1 MITGATYKEKNMK
14 QYIVDAFTDKIFS
27 GNPAAVCVL
36 DNFPNEE
43 IMQSIAAEN
52 NLSETAFV
60 VKENDQ
66 YHIRWF
72 TPKNEI
78 DFCGHATL
86 ATAFVLFNY
95 QEQDTDTINFYGQIG
110 EFTVHKSDDLIRME
124 FPAYKLEHIEI
135 TNTMIEALGTIP
147 LSAYKDRDILFV
159 LRNEDEVRDLQPDI
173 ELISKLEGV
182 CVAVTAKGTEYDCV
196 SRVFVPKYGINED
209 PVTGSTHC
217 MIAPY
222 WCKCLNK
229 PNITAFQASNRT
241 GILYCESAVD
251 KVIISGKAALF
262 SINDIVGL

>member
-1 MITGATYKEKNMK
+1 MK
-14 QYIVDAFTDKIFS
+14 QYIIDAFTDKIFS

-36 DNFPNEE
+36 DKLLNDD
-43 IMQSIAAEN
+43 IMQSIATEN

-60 VKENDQ
+60 IKENER

-72 TPKNEI
+72 TPKSEI

-86 ATAFVLFNY
+86 AAAFVLFNFY
-95 QEQDTDTINFYGQIG
+95 AQDTDTLNFYGQIG
-110 EFTVHKSDDLIRME
+110 EFTVHKSDELINME

-135 TNTMIEALGTIP
+135 TDTMIEALGTIP
-147 LSAYKDRDILFV
+147 LAAYKDRDILFV
-159 LRNEDEVRDLQPDI
+159 LRDEDEVRDLQPDM
-173 ELISKLEGV
+173 ELISKLDGA

-196 SRVFVPKYGINED
+196 SRVFAPKYGMNED

-222 WCKCLNK
+222 WSRRLNK
-229 PNITAFQASNRT
+229 SHITAFQASSRT
-241 GILYCESAVD
+241 GILYCDCAGD
-251 KVIISGKAALF
+251 KVNISGNAVLF

>member
-1 MITGATYKEKNMK
+1 MK
-14 QYIVDAFTDKIFS
+14 QYIVDVFTDKIFS

-36 DNFPNEE
+36 DNFPCED
-43 IMQSIAAEN
+43 IMQNIAAEN

-60 VKENDQ
+60 VKENDR

-72 TPKNEI
+72 TPKSEI

-86 ATAFVLFNY
+86 ATAYVLFNY
-95 QEQDTDTINFYGQIG
+95 YVQEDDTLNLYGQIG
-110 EFTVHKSDDLIRME
+110 EFIVQKSADLIRME

-135 TNTMIEALGTIP
+135 TDMMIEALGTIP
-147 LSAYKDRDILFV
+147 LAAYKDRDILFV
-159 LRNEDEVRDLQPDI
+159 LRDEDEVRDLQPDM
-173 ELISKLEGV
+173 ELISKLDGA
-182 CVAVTAKGTEYDCV
+182 CIAVTAKGAEYDCV
-196 SRVFVPKYGINED
+196 SRVFAPKFGITED

-222 WCKCLNK
+222 WCKRLNK
-229 PNITAFQASNRT
+229 TNTTAFQASFRT
-241 GILYCESAVD
+241 GILYCEYTDD